1 MVRFLHFGE
10 EDLESNRGFE
20 WEMLLCVY
28 STRGCNNLSPLCLI
42 VLGKRCYVR
51 ELHTTTTNDRRQ
63 TTRCEELGATYLI
76 PSSVH
81 ELARPETRPWP
92 CNQRSSW
99 IRGRGPAFAWPLL
112 PAHLRDPP
120 GRSLKSKYP
129 TTFYPLRRESRWSKD
144 HDKLPRSASAPMNG
158 SEEAGGGG
166 TKGSIEQK

>member
-63 TTRCEELGATYLI
+63 TTRCEELGATSFSLLFTNWRDRRRGHGHATRDHPGFVGAVPPSLGHFGQRISEILQADHSNQNI
-76 PSSVH
+76 PQLSTPATTVI
-81 ELARPETRPWP
+81 AK
-92 CNQRSSW
+92 RSISW
-99 IRGRGPAFAWPLL
+99 
-112 PAHLRDPP
+112 
-120 GRSLKSKYP
+120 
-129 TTFYPLRRESRWSKD
+129 
-144 HDKLPRSASAPMNG
+144 
-158 SEEAGGGG
+158 G
-166 TKGSIEQK
+166 T